1 MKYWKGTLGDYVVNA
16 DTHEEAVEAINR
28 RILAGIV
35 PILDVE
41 EVEMEPSEAE
51 DYGTLGEPEG
61 PWVGVEVYGLIVT
74 EAHIFW
80 KEDEAVK
87 WWEDYTELK
96 YGTLYDENGR
106 CVNDDYDQTKIFT
119 MGTHVPPL
127 DDNFE
132 KPEGI
137 VILPSWYTKV
147 QRDKWIQ
154 GLKTK
159 LGGIKLLVNQKLI
172 SQTGPPGFETIYAT
186 NVAWIISWK
195 PHENESGDAI
205 EKWQRQLPRDIG
217 PALKAGAIDL
227 RAGATH

>member
-1 MKYWKGTLGDYVVNA
+1 MKYWKGTLGDYVVQA
-16 DTHEEAVEAINR
+16 DTHGEAVAAIDR

-41 EVEMEPSEAE
+41 EVDMEPSEAE

-61 PWVGVEVYGLIVT
+61 PWVGVEDYA
-74 EAHIFW
+74 AHIFW
-80 KEDEAVK
+80 TAEKAEKWFEDTTGCK
-87 WWEDYTELK
+87 LGEL
-96 YGTLYDENGR
+96 YVDGECMNVDHEN
-106 CVNDDYDQTKIFT
+106 TKVYT

-147 QRDKWIQ
+147 MRDKWIQ

-172 SQTGPPGFETIYAT
+172 SQTGPPGFDTIYAT
-186 NVAWIISWK
+186 NIAWIISWK
-195 PHENESGDAI
+195 PHENESGGAI
-205 EKWQRQLPRDIG
+205 ERWQRQLPRDIG

-227 RAGATH
+227 RGATH